1 MIPDKAF
8 YTVSYRMPYLFLPG
22 IRMRSGKNCRSHN
35 RQSESGKSEIEEKE
49 RRERMQ
55 E

>member
-22 IRMRSGKNCRSHN
+22 IPNEKWKELP
-35 RQSESGKSEIEEKE
+35 ES
-49 RRERMQ
+49 Q
-55 E
+55 